1 MIWYDMIWYDMTW
14 YDIMIIYIYV
24 IYIYI
29 HIIYKKCTVL
39 SVPLC
44 RGWVSVQMFM
54 YIGMRRQKLDK
65 MARDLAK
72 KGKGSI
78 CLTARENHGP
88 KNWNKWVTQ
97 SRTTTKQL
105 PNNYQ
110 KNPALLLFPIS
121 SRCQFRFASV
131 YQFRREIHWTCQDL
145 SGHTLCHWFEGF
157 WRSKLCGYA
166 LYAFATWVTGQSVA
180 GLGLQRSYSK
190 AICCPVAPTCGPWKG
205 NGGKPMRKESLETSL
220 TISKTFVLQSHVSRR
235 CAALLWSAQRA
246 RMKERVALA
255 VQWSEQNDFKTLTDR
270 VISYRFH
277 LLQTEAP
284 WCQADGYAVCVLQAA
299 RRLNVANW
307 ISSDHSTS

>member
-1 MIWYDMIWYDMTW
+1 MCHWAG
-14 YDIMIIYIYV
+14 V
-24 IYIYI
+24 ESPCRCS
-29 HIIYKKCTVL
+29 CTL
-39 SVPLC
+39 EC
-44 RGWVSVQMFM
+44 A
-54 YIGMRRQKLDK
+54 DK
-65 MARDLAK
+65 SLIRWQEILQR
-72 KGKGSI
+72 KGKDRFVWLQGKI
-78 CLTARENHGP
+78 TDQKIETNEWHNQG
-88 KNWNKWVTQ
+88 
-97 SRTTTKQL
+97 QL